1 MEIRS
6 YSSNGVQYYIHKLTL
21 LLIMGELGM
30 RLYQALFILIHY
42 SLITKAKNNVT

>member
-30 RLYQALFILIHY
+30 MALPSIIFIN
-42 SLITKAKNNVT
+42 SLFFNY